1 MMKCYYCGKADCTEH
16 PLPDCEAVPI
26 TEKELDMAELEATA
40 KKANEEALEALGRVK
55 ELEESLADADEL
67 NAVLRAEL
75 RRYEPSDGVMYRLH
89 DYHQH
94 VQGAATL
101 LHGWLAARANTGVPP
116 ALESQT
122 HDWLR
127 TQSQLC
133 MRSPIYPLPSTHGI
147 ILALH
152 TVIDEARRLFD
163 DISEK
168 RVYASAA
175 EALRDSDAW
184 VAKVDAWRQKVLV
197 HEAREKLAEPYAT
210 LNQRLKEALEAN
222 VRLSIEYALASGKIV
237 VDSQR
242 DSG

>member
-89 DYHQH
+89 DYHEH
-94 VQGAATL
+94 AKEAATL
-101 LHGWLAARANTGVPP
+101 LERAS
-116 ALESQT
+116 ALEDQA
-122 HDWLR
+122 DQQRFFDDVAVWLVR
-127 TQSQLC
+127 QKYRFTK
-133 MRSPIYPLPSTHGI
+133 SPVYPLPEPHKT

-210 LNQRLKEALEAN
+210 LTQRLTEAHEAN